1 VTSLSIWVF
10 GVLLVLSVGALVAG
24 VRYATYRKLQS
35 QLEILN
41 RQRALERERTR
52 IARDLHD
59 DLGASLTRIALLSEL
74 AKADLHQPEL
84 AKTHLDQIFTT
95 VSGLT
100 RELNE
105 IVWAVNPANDSL
117 EHFTNHICKFAQDYL
132 SLAGIRCRLDFPE
145 SVPAYPM
152 PSPERHSLFLA
163 AKEALHNIVKH
174 AEAGQ
179 VWIRLKIEQ
188 GVLLLLVEDDGK
200 GWDTEILTAGSQ
212 TVVGHGLTNM
222 QKRMEQLGGRFA
234 QQSKPGNGTIVR
246 LELPLRKQ

>member
-1 VTSLSIWVF
+1 MTSLSIWVF

>member
-1 VTSLSIWVF
+1 VTSLSLWIF
-10 GVLLVLSVGALVAG
+10 GVLLVLSVGGLVAG

-35 QLEILN
+35 ELEILS
-41 RQRALERERTR
+41 RQRALDRERTR

-59 DLGASLTRIALLSEL
+59 DLGASLTQIALLSEL
-74 AKADLHQPEL
+74 AKADIHQPEL
-84 AKTHLDQIFTT
+84 ARTHLDQIFTT

-163 AKEALHNIVKH
+163 TKEALHNYR
-174 AEAGQ
+174 Q
-179 VWIRLKIEQ
+179 TCRSWP
-188 GVLLLLVEDDGK
+188 GVDPHQ
-200 GWDTEILTAGSQ
+200 ARARRAPA
-212 TVVGHGLTNM
+212 VG
-222 QKRMEQLGGRFA
+222 RR
-234 QQSKPGNGTIVR
+234 
-246 LELPLRKQ
+246 